1 MHANDKKTLVV
12 DMTSNLD
19 QENIANLLDEG
30 VPEGN
35 TLHNSVTTY
44 GCARIYV
51 YMYMC
56 VIIYKCVCNK
66 EKKRKKKRPVK
77 LICATLAL
85 PSSDGLT
92 KAIRLSSS
100 LASVTQ
106 GSLPAQ
112 PPIRLV

>member
-51 YMYMC
+51 CIYICTYICIC
-56 VIIYKCVCNK
+56 V
-66 EKKRKKKRPVK
+66 
-77 LICATLAL
+77 
-85 PSSDGLT
+85 
-92 KAIRLSSS
+92 
-100 LASVTQ
+100 
-106 GSLPAQ
+106 
-112 PPIRLV
+112 